1 MSGKSRSRPVK
12 KETVVTTAG
21 RHPRENF
28 GIVNLPVY
36 HASIVLYPSMAA
48 HDKAA

>member
-28 GIVNLPVY
+28 AIVNPRVY
-36 HASIVLYPSMAA
+36 HASLERGFAA
-48 HDKAA
+48 LARAA